1 MSAAGQGLGRGWGR
15 KEEREAGSGGGQTVQ
30 AHGHPCGARRHLG
43 GSGVSNDRLG
53 ALTREC
59 AKLHKFQALLGTK
72 PVLEMGL
79 PDTRKALGAPLK
91 LGWRGSRRTSDESTA
106 ITQGDVGSEF
116 RPVLERWR
124 SSKSSQNASIH
135 YMPDAPC

>member
-1 MSAAGQGLGRGWGR
+1 M
-15 KEEREAGSGGGQTVQ
+15 Q
-30 AHGHPCGARRHLG
+30 AQVHPCGARRHLG

-59 AKLHKFQALLGTK
+59 TKLHRFQAALGTK
-72 PVLEMGL
+72 PVLKMGL

-91 LGWRGSRRTSDESTA
+91 LGWRGSKRASDESTA
-106 ITQGDVGSEF
+106 ITQGEAGSEL

-124 SSKSSQNASIH
+124 SSKSSQNASIQH
-135 YMPDAPC
+135 VPDAPC